1 MKKEN
6 KDILVPALKSLEAPG
21 LIPFCFLL
29 MQLISTGIK
38 NGVGVGVEI
47 RPFQVGAFYACSSLV
62 QRSHAIRTFITKMHF
77 SDVYFFSNYCLRT
90 DPGSRRVSPEGNVL
104 SLSKP
109 SPSRRALHTGPR
121 FPDRGGGGAG
131 PGSARGG
138 DGTGRDGTGR
148 HPAAAPAAR
157 PRAPSPA
164 PASAGGS
171 CRRPVP
177 GAGSG
182 LAPGRRWSRCL
193 RRAGSPGNAV
203 DAARPAAMAS
213 KGSKKKELD
222 SRNGSGLLGASAREA
237 AMSSHV
243 GASNKKWR
251 FPIWPEWN
259 EADINAEKWDTGK
272 VGKEKEKTGKSPI
285 SHVFEDPEGKIILP
299 ASLKVHSWKR
309 PHEFLIN
316 KIPVVI
322 KNETSFDLVSAN
334 EHIFCSELMRW
345 IVSEIYAVWRIC
357 NEKASTNGTR
367 TVFWKPWEHIY
378 ALCKATKGHMPL
390 YNSYGKYVVKLYWM
404 GCWRKITVDDTM
416 PFNEEDSLLLPATTC
431 QIELWPMLLSKAI
444 IKLANTSICETGR
457 RELEE
462 FTVLHTLTG
471 WIPEVIPLQPGYLD
485 KVWGF
490 LKEIVPEFK
499 LTNKKTPELDSPQ
512 SDTEPKETEDS
523 ELKNEVPSV
532 NKQSDKLEKADKAGK
547 EKAEQGEN
555 GRKKSRE
562 GEKEKNKL
570 TLQSSRTLA
579 ESQHSLKALS
589 EESSVPAQPEMAV
602 YAACV
607 PLHLFEEDIFSL
619 GQMADSSEK
628 LRQYGLTHT
637 CSHPVL
643 ITRTRSCPLTAPPQP
658 PPVPRWK
665 LFRQKKET
673 VVTSEPQEPVVKKPE
688 EHVEISRLF
697 VNYKSNLITI
707 PTDIRF
713 PQSTI
718 KKGFHSVSCLPP
730 VTERDENVSDSN
742 VDMNQSGRHSNAED
756 YFQETTLFWQQ
767 NTQRLSK
774 DELDENI
781 SFDAKPMSET
791 ADTGM
796 NHQTGDI
803 SKEEIESERTSVS
816 RETWISFDDFCV
828 CFQNL
833 YVFHKPYTYA
843 YNYQKTDFKS
853 TDDQVF
859 YYLLVDSL
867 MPVEILVS
875 FSALVRWDDT
885 GGTEQQCSSVSKGM
899 LMVEHFSWKCAAP
912 GELVLKM
919 HTSATKAT
927 VLNLPVG
934 RHILLFT
941 VSSPIGHHIH
951 LCSMVP
957 CVFGEEDT
965 VLPALEKESYRFIE
979 QATAVLKAVG
989 NVINNFSSK
998 PELSKAL
1005 KELEL
1010 THCPPDL
1017 HGTGMAE
1024 EHFKVFNGAFWN
1036 LIKYI
1041 LGKKTPYSY
1050 KFAFRSFTLDFKDT
1064 EVSEDDTVSSESCE
1078 KNSINSWQN
1087 QIPTSEEEAAA
1098 LKLQAVWRGTYV
1110 RKVLNSRKPGTKEN
1124 ANVKETLQKLWTV
1137 IELNFEQYAV
1147 MLLREMFKRNCKS
1160 IEKFPCYE
1168 DEWCKTS
1175 FADYAVTYADQPPN
1189 VWFVVFREIFLVPE
1203 DMLIVPKVYST
1214 IPSCRLHVVDNDT
1227 LEEMPQVFL
1236 KVAPLVYP
1244 KNKKGYT
1251 FMAEART
1258 GDLPVAA
1265 GKWRLRLIGSH
1276 NLLPFLSRQAVNNVY
1291 STKEIREYYI
1301 PNEKHVMFRYSVKV
1315 TASHITTVQV
1325 QTSKSEVFIK
1335 LQVLDK
1341 EEEIVSVT
1349 GKGHA
1354 VIPAFN
1360 FLSNETL
1367 LSSHSSKTQ
1376 IIRSRMKKESETGGS
1391 KKKGHISSSKDTK
1404 TPFKPG
1410 LVQEGPS
1417 ILKDESCLLENFQ
1430 SNDSHKYIIQ
1440 ALVLYNSW
1448 PLTESQSLFVQE
1460 LKEME
1465 KNYIKG
1471 KKSASIPKPT
1481 RKSKDKASEKTEK
1494 ERSSKERGSFLH
1506 LASPPE
1512 SQQAA
1517 SNKPYWTLRL
1527 VSEQRQADVLEVKKD
1542 TQRADEIKAMKQA
1555 WESAEPGRAIK
1566 AFQERM
1572 RFINKYADRYSEEPV
1587 AGTETATLT
1596 PTSGERDSFTA
1607 GKKASQ
1613 EATDSILQKQQKK
1626 WEPIDLSPYMRK
1638 TMPESVLRNES
1649 IIQQQEIRKAEKINH
1664 FRELRELAFKQ
1675 REKEQNARAL
1685 LKQNILEMYENLQA
1699 SLDETRGRIHSI
1711 REAYRRKLLEA
1722 EHRKQEESEAHE
1734 PVLQA
1739 KQEKKSLDAHEKR
1752 PRKGLGKK
1760 K

>member
-1 MKKEN
+1 MMVVRVPVAQEALRMKLTGN
-6 KDILVPALKSLEAPG
+6 RTGWSSSSQVP
-21 LIPFCFLL
+21 
-29 MQLISTGIK
+29 
-38 NGVGVGVEI
+38 
-47 RPFQVGAFYACSSLV
+47 
-62 QRSHAIRTFITKMHF
+62 RS
-77 SDVYFFSNYCLRT
+77 
-90 DPGSRRVSPEGNVL
+90 
-104 SLSKP
+104 
-109 SPSRRALHTGPR
+109 
-121 FPDRGGGGAG
+121 
-131 PGSARGG
+131 
-138 DGTGRDGTGR
+138 
-148 HPAAAPAAR
+148 
-157 PRAPSPA
+157 
-164 PASAGGS
+164 
-171 CRRPVP
+171 
-177 GAGSG
+177 
-182 LAPGRRWSRCL
+182 
-193 RRAGSPGNAV
+193 GSPIPQYVFYPWQAPFDWLKATV
-203 DAARPAAMAS
+203 
-213 KGSKKKELD
+213 
-222 SRNGSGLLGASAREA
+222 
-237 AMSSHV
+237 SSHV
-243 GASNKKWR
+243 GASNEKWR

-285 SHVFEDPEGKIILP
+285 SYVFEDPEGKIELP

-309 PHEFLIN
+309 PHEFLTN
-316 KIPVVI
+316 KIPVVV
-322 KNETSFDLVSAN
+322 KNETSFDLFSAN

-345 IVSEIYAVWRIC
+345 IISEIYAVWRIY
-357 NEKASTNGTR
+357 NEKALTNGTS
-367 TVFWKPWEHIY
+367 TLFWKPWEHIY
-378 ALCKATKGHMPL
+378 ALCKATRGHMPL

-404 GCWRKITVDDTM
+404 GCWRKIVVDDTM
-416 PFNEEDSLLLPATTC
+416 PFNEEDNLLLPATTC

-444 IKLANTSICETGR
+444 IKLANTSIHETGR

-462 FTVLHTLTG
+462 FTVIHTVTG

-499 LTNKKTPELDSPQ
+499 MPHKKTPELDNPQ
-512 SDTEPKETEDS
+512 SDAKPKATKVS
-523 ELKNEVPSV
+523 ELKNEVSSV
-532 NKQSDKLEKADKAGK
+532 NKQSDKPEKAEKADKIGK
-547 EKAEQGEN
+547 EKAEQREIGK
-555 GRKKSRE
+555 KKSRE
-562 GEKEKNKL
+562 GEKEKSKL
-570 TLQSSRTLA
+570 AVQSSQMVIETQR
-579 ESQHSLKALS
+579 SLLTEK
-589 EESSVPAQPEMAV
+589 SSVPTQPEMAV
-602 YAACV
+602 YAGCI

-628 LRQYGLTHT
+628 LRQYGLSHIY
-637 CSHPVL
+637 SHPVL
-643 ITRTRSCPLTAPPQP
+643 ITRTRSCPLVALPQP
-658 PPVPRWK
+658 PPVPHWK

-688 EHVEISRLF
+688 EHVEIASLF
-697 VNYKSNLITI
+697 LNYKLNLITV
-707 PTDIRF
+707 PTDIHL

-718 KKGFHSVSCLPP
+718 KKGLHSMSCLPS
-730 VTERDENVSDSN
+730 VTESDESVSDSN
-742 VDMNQSGRHSNAED
+742 VDMNQRGRHSNAED
-756 YFQETTLFWQQ
+756 YPQETTLFWQQ
-767 NTQRLSK
+767 NAERPNK
-774 DELDENI
+774 EELHENI
-781 SFDAKPMSET
+781 SFDAKRMSET

-796 NHQTGDI
+796 NSQIGDK
-803 SKEEIESERTSVS
+803 SKEGIESERTSVS
-816 RETWISFDDFCV
+816 RETWISFEDFCV

-853 TDDQVF
+853 TDDRVF

-885 GGTEQQCSSVSKGM
+885 GGTKRECSSISKGV
-899 LMVEHFSWKCAAP
+899 LMVERFSWKCITP

-965 VLPALEKESYRFIE
+965 VMPGLEKESYRFIE
-979 QATAVLKAVG
+979 QATAILKAVG

-998 PELSKAL
+998 SELSKAL

-1010 THCPPDL
+1010 THCPSGL

-1024 EHFKVFNGAFWN
+1024 EHFKVFNSAFWY
-1036 LIKYI
+1036 LIKYV
-1041 LGKKTPYSY
+1041 LGKKSPYSY

-1064 EVSEDDTVSSESCE
+1064 EVSEDYTVSSESCE
-1078 KNSINSWQN
+1078 KNSLSSWQN
-1087 QIPTSEEEAAA
+1087 QTPTYEEEAAA
-1098 LKLQAVWRGTYV
+1098 LKLQAIWRGTYV

-1124 ANVKETLQKLWTV
+1124 ANVKETLQKLWTA
-1137 IELNFEQYAV
+1137 IELNFEQCAV

-1168 DEWCKTS
+1168 DEWCKIS

-1203 DMLIVPKVYST
+1203 DMLIVPKVYTT

-1227 LEEMPQVFL
+1227 LEEMPHVFF
-1236 KVAPLVYP
+1236 KVAPRVYP

-1265 GKWRLRLIGSH
+1265 GRWRLRLISSH
-1276 NLLPFLSRQAVNNVY
+1276 SPLPFLSREAVNNVY

-1301 PNEKHVMFRYSVKV
+1301 PNDRHVMFRYSVKV
-1315 TASHITTVQV
+1315 TASHIATVQV
-1325 QTSKSEVFIK
+1325 QTSKSDVFIK
-1335 LQVLDK
+1335 LQVLDH

-1349 GKGHA
+1349 GSGHA

-1376 IIRSRMKKESETGGS
+1376 IIQSSTRKESETGGS
-1391 KKKGHISSSKDTK
+1391 KKKGHISSSKDSK
-1404 TPFKPG
+1404 TSFKPG
-1410 LVQEGPS
+1410 LAREGPPLLEDDS
-1417 ILKDESCLLENFQ
+1417 FLLENFQ
-1430 SNDSHKYIIQ
+1430 NNDGTPQQSHKYIIQ

-1460 LKEME
+1460 LKEAE
-1465 KNYIKG
+1465 KNEIKVYG
-1471 KKSASIPKPT
+1471 EKHEEHSFPLMPNYFDGQKSASIPKTT

-1494 ERSSKERGSFLH
+1494 EKSNKEKGSLLS
-1506 LASPPE
+1506 LASRPE
-1512 SQQAA
+1512 SQQAV

-1527 VSEQRQADVLEVKKD
+1527 VSEQREADILELKKD

-1566 AFQERM
+1566 AFQERI
-1572 RFINKYADRYSEEPV
+1572 RFINKYAVRDSEEPTAV
-1587 AGTETATLT
+1587 TETASLSSS
-1596 PTSGERDSFTA
+1596 SGETGNDSLTT

-1613 EATDSILQKQQKK
+1613 AAVDSSLQTQQKK

-1638 TMPESVLRNES
+1638 TMSESALRNES
-1649 IIQQQEIRKAEKINH
+1649 ITQQQEIRKVEKINH
-1664 FRELRELAFKQ
+1664 FKELRELALEQ

-1699 SLDETRGRIHSI
+1699 SLDEARGRVHSI
-1711 REAYRRKLLEA
+1711 REAYRSKLLEA
-1722 EHRKQEESEAHE
+1722 ERRKQEELAAHE
-1734 PVLQA
+1734 AVLQA
-1739 KQEKKSLDAHEKR
+1739 EQERRSSNAQKKKHG
-1752 PRKGLGKK
+1752 KGLGKK